1 MATMTRRSYTRIG
14 REGEERGARNSVL
27 AVLQARGLSV
37 SDDQR
42 RILDETTDL
51 DLLLEWVRRAVT
63 VASTDELLNRG

>member
-1 MATMTRRSYTRIG
+1 M
-14 REGEERGARNSVL
+14 L